1 MEKSFLAVTAFVFGF
16 IAICLISLLVGLPV
30 MFIWNWIMPVLFG
43 LPLITFWQ
51 SVGLYLLAS
60 VLFKSNDK

>member
-1 MEKSFLAVTAFVFGF
+1 MERFISTVTSFVFGF

-30 MFIWNWIMPVLFG
+30 MFIWNWIMPALFG

-51 SVGLYLLAS
+51 SVG
-60 VLFKSNDK
+60 

>member
-1 MEKSFLAVTAFVFGF
+1 MERFISAVTSFVFGF

-30 MFIWNWIMPVLFG
+30 MFIWNWIMPALFG

>member
-1 MEKSFLAVTAFVFGF
+1 MERFISTVTSFVFGF

-30 MFIWNWIMPVLFG
+30 MFIWNWIMPALFG